1 MLVFDLTDRHSFDNM
16 SMWMEEFFNYADIE
30 EAQKTSFPLVLIGN
44 KVDVEGRQVDS
55 AEAEAFCAQHNDMQY
70 YETSAKTAVNVE
82 TAFYTVARLLVERQR
97 DSARQMKYETVD
109 LSSKGSSGGCC

>member
-16 SMWMEEFFNYADIE
+16 AMWMEEFFNYADVE
-30 EAQKTSFPLVLIGN
+30 EAQKASFPLVLIGN
-44 KVDVEGRQVDS
+44 KVDVDGRQVDS
-55 AEAEAFCAQHNDMQY
+55 AEAEAFCAQHNDMRY

-97 DSARQMKYETVD
+97 DSARQMQYETVD
-109 LSSKGSSGGCC
+109 LSSKGSSGCC